1 MLAYMIT
8 DVYFSLR
15 IRNANILQPNSM
27 PNHNPSPCRVP
38 AASSKNGK
46 LLHEVIILPFISAG
60 NLMLEYDLA
69 P

>member
-15 IRNANILQPNSM
+15 IRNAIILQPKPM
-27 PNHNPSPCRVP
+27 PNYNPSPCRVP
-38 AASSKNGK
+38 AALPKNGK
-46 LLHEVIILPFISAG
+46 LLHEVIILPFISVG
-60 NLMLEYDLA
+60 NLVLEYDLA